1 MLNNSKSIKAPSR
14 ATAVWLPVACVLLFA
29 GKIAGEQ
36 FEAKVPP
43 VFHDHVQW
51 RSIEEAKKEAKTR
64 QLPIFEVVTS
74 NVNGQQ
80 FKNLERFY
88 FSDPTL
94 ANVINTDYIPARSIS
109 TTSNN
114 QWGPHFTYDR
124 DPKLNIDFANV
135 RVIPFDLQERACDDY
150 RLPHLY
156 HTPGFKQTVLNFLAE
171 NKHYASNHND
181 YFNNNPISKYNWFKL
196 SEVETKAKTEDKKVM
211 YFFYQRYNDTCY
223 NVMRYPFDDY
233 EKKKLLDKHF
243 ACAIVLDRTTP
254 AVKNPKYISEL
265 VKKYKVQSYPT
276 LVSVDLKTGKFE
288 KLGGTCNRSEIDD
301 FLKKETAI

>member
-14 ATAVWLPVACVLLFA
+14 ATAAWLPVACLLLFA

-51 RSIEEAKKEAKTR
+51 RSIEEAKKEAKTK
-64 QLPIFEVVTS
+64 QMPIFEVVTS

-80 FKNLERFY
+80 FKNLERYY

-114 QWGPHFTYDR
+114 QWGPNFTYDR
-124 DPKLNIDFANV
+124 DPKSTVDFANV
-135 RVIPFDLQERACDDY
+135 RIIPLDLQERACDDY

-156 HTPGFKQTVLNFLAE
+156 HTPGFKQNVLNFLAE
-171 NKHYASNHND
+171 NKHYYYNYNTSIAKHN
-181 YFNNNPISKYNWFKL
+181 WCKL
-196 SEVETKAKTEDKKVM
+196 SEVEDRAKKENKKVL
-211 YFFYQRYNDTCY
+211 YFFYQQYNDTCY
-223 NVMRYPFDDY
+223 NMMRYPFDDY
-233 EKKKLLDKHF
+233 DKKKLLDRHF

-254 AVKNPKYISEL
+254 VVKNPKYVDDLI
-265 VKKYKVQSYPT
+265 KKYEVQSYPS
-276 LVSVDLKTGKFE
+276 LVSVDLKTGKFD
-288 KLGGTCNRSEIDD
+288 KLGGTSNRSEIDD
-301 FLKKETAI
+301 FLKKESAI

>member
-14 ATAVWLPVACVLLFA
+14 ATAAWLPVACLLLFA

-51 RSIEEAKKEAKTR
+51 RSIEEAKKEAKTK
-64 QLPIFEVVTS
+64 QMPIFEVVTS

-80 FKNLERFY
+80 FKNLERYY

-114 QWGPHFTYDR
+114 QWGPNFTYDR
-124 DPKLNIDFANV
+124 DPKSTVDFANV
-135 RVIPFDLQERACDDY
+135 RIIPLDLQERACDDY

-156 HTPGFKQTVLNFLAE
+156 HTPGFKQNVLNFLAE
-171 NKHYASNHND
+171 NKHYYYNYNTSIAKHN
-181 YFNNNPISKYNWFKL
+181 WCKL
-196 SEVETKAKTEDKKVM
+196 SEVEDRAKKENKKVL
-211 YFFYQRYNDTCY
+211 YFFYQQYNDTCY
-223 NVMRYPFDDY
+223 NMMRYPFDDY
-233 EKKKLLDKHF
+233 DKKKLLDRHF

-254 AVKNPKYISEL
+254 VVKNPKYVDDL
-265 VKKYKVQSYPT
+265 VKKYEVQSYPS
-276 LVSVDLKTGKFE
+276 LVSVDLKTGKFD
-288 KLGGTCNRSEIDD
+288 KLGGTSNRSEIDD
-301 FLKKETAI
+301 FLKKESAI